1 MLTPVFKNGQIKG
14 IIVTDVNIDDLAT
27 AFYTADR
34 PILWRFLSLYSRMSH
49 RW

>member
-1 MLTPVFKNGQIKG
+1 MFTPVFQNGLIKG
-14 IIVTDVNIDDLAT
+14 IIVTDVNIDDLTT

-34 PILWRFLSLYSRMSH
+34 PVLWRFLSLYSRMSD